1 MLIKKTAE
9 QAKPAKRAQTGSKRR
24 KSSVNSKTAETT
36 TTEVK
41 RKIMCYLPSNIR
53 LNENMLKN
61 GSLSVKSKNDKSTK
75 SSESAKT
82 SSISN

>member
-1 MLIKKTAE
+1 MLIKKPAE

-24 KSSVNSKTAETT
+24 KSSMSSKTAET

-53 LNENMLKN
+53 LNEKMLKN
-61 GSLSVKSKNDKSTK
+61 GSLPVESKNEKSTK
-75 SSESAKT
+75 YSECANT